1 MHPVEVNMLARA
13 RNLACAMMALVLAAP
28 ASAQDYPNRA
38 VTLLVPQ
45 APGASSDALART
57 LLEPLQAAW
66 GQPIVIDNRPGASS
80 NIGAAVAARAQ
91 PDGYTI
97 LIGTDALM
105 TSNAYLF
112 KSMPFDPVKDFAPV
126 TVAGLNTIAL
136 TVNAELPVTTVPELI
151 AYAKANPGKLQYG
164 TPGIAS
170 PHHLSGELL
179 RRHAGVDIVHV
190 PYRGGGPAANDLV
203 GGHIKMAFLSLST
216 AVPILPTGK
225 IRIVALVERHG
236 YAAMPDV
243 PTLGEILPGFEM
255 SSWLGLFVPAATP
268 APIIA
273 RINETMRKILLD
285 PPIKEKLATLG
296 LAVAPGAPAEL
307 ADRIKRGLALRG
319 ELIKAANIQPE

>member
-1 MHPVEVNMLARA
+1 
-13 RNLACAMMALVLAAP
+13 
-28 ASAQDYPNRA
+28 
-38 VTLLVPQ
+38 
-45 APGASSDALART
+45 
-57 LLEPLQAAW
+57 LQAAW

-112 KSMPFDPVKDFAPV
+112 KSMPFDPVRDFAPV

-243 PTLGEILPGFEM
+243 PTLGETLPGFEM

>member
-1 MHPVEVNMLARA
+1 M
-13 RNLACAMMALVLAAP
+13 
-28 ASAQDYPNRA
+28 
-38 VTLLVPQ
+38 
-45 APGASSDALART
+45 
-57 LLEPLQAAW
+57 
-66 GQPIVIDNRPGASS
+66 IDNRPGAGS

-91 PDGYTI
+91 PDGTTI

-105 TSNAYLF
+105 TSNAHLY
-112 KSMPFDPVKDFAPV
+112 KTMPFDPVKDFAPV

-136 TVNAELPVTTVPELI
+136 TVNAELPVKTVPELI

-179 RRHAGVDIVHV
+179 RRQAGIDIVHV

-203 GGHIKMAFLSLST
+203 GGHINMAFLSLST

-225 IRIVALVERHG
+225 IRIVALVERTVT
-236 YAAMPDV
+236 PRC
-243 PTLGEILPGFEM
+243 PTCRPSARHCRASRCRPGSACSCRPRRRRR
-255 SSWLGLFVPAATP
+255 SSRGSTRP
-268 APIIA
+268 
-273 RINETMRKILLD
+273 MRKILLD

-296 LAVAPGAPAEL
+296 LVVAPGAPAEL